1 MGKKAIICIDDERTI
16 QKSLKG
22 QLTRR
27 YGNKFTYEFADNPEE
42 GLEVIEELVEDGL
55 DLMVVVS
62 DWMMPGMKGDEFL
75 VRVHEKYPQVS
86 TVMLSGQADKDAVER
101 AKNEAN
107 LSAFISKPWSE
118 EELFRELDKHV
129 TKD

>member
-1 MGKKAIICIDDERTI
+1 MGKKAIICIDDERAI
-16 QKSLKG
+16 QRSLKG

-27 YGNKFTYEFADNPEE
+27 YGDKFTYEFADNPEE
-42 GLEVIEELVEDGL
+42 GLEVIEELIEDGL

-75 VRVHEKYPQVS
+75 MQVHEKHPNIS
-86 TVMLSGQADKDAVER
+86 KIMLSGQADQEAVER
-101 AKNEAN
+101 AKVEAN

-129 TKD
+129 DPA

>member
-16 QKSLKG
+16 QRSLKG

-27 YGNKFTYEFADNPEE
+27 YGSKFTYEFADNPEE
-42 GLEVIEELVEDGL
+42 GLEVIEELIEDGL
-55 DLMVVVS
+55 DLVVVVS

-75 VRVHEKYPQVS
+75 VQVHKKYPEVS
-86 TVMLSGQADKDAVER
+86 TVMLSGQADQAAVER
-101 AKNEAN
+101 AKDEAN
-107 LSAFISKPWSE
+107 LSAFISKPWTE

-129 TKD
+129 DPT